1 MFVENEKIIYLFVED
16 SVFVVIDERRFLRD
30 NFFIFSREVG
40 DNDSLYLLEIVEKL
54 ELFK

>member
-40 DNDSLYLLEIVEKL
+40 DNDLLYLLEIVEKL